1 MAEGEGTTNN
11 LHLLLLRQFYVKRN
25 AADVAL
31 CAKAK
36 LKASKTVTA
45 VTTASQQQQ
54 KIEYDWRY
62 EGHKT
67 VFDISLARKDELTG
81 EDVSILD
88 NVSFIHSILYLV
100 DLSQHYAA
108 GLTAHKRADCLEVI
122 ELVRRHL
129 SKGKVGK
136 EAARSMQNLADH
148 VYADA
153 TIQSIVDY
161 FGSFHLIVLSN
172 NVAEA
177 PKLFPVGTAVGGYHA
192 AGAVVVVYF
201 DEQKEMYY
209 PLACVNWTEKNFMAF
224 LKGVYLWNKPVD
236 TKKWAVADLRAYILF
251 FDMPIDTT
259 LDKKAILAQFVL

>member
-1 MAEGEGTTNN
+1 MAEGTTNN

-25 AADVAL
+25 GADVAL

-36 LKASKTVTA
+36 LKASKATVA
-45 VTTASQQQQ
+45 ASATASAGQQQQ
-54 KIEYDWRY
+54 QHQIEYDWRY
-62 EGHKT
+62 EGRKT

-88 NVSFIHSILYLV
+88 NVSFMHSILYLV

-136 EAARSMQNLADH
+136 EAARVIQNLADH

-153 TIQSIVDY
+153 TMQSIVDY
-161 FGSFHLIVLSN
+161 FGSFHLIVLSST
-172 NVAEA
+172 
-177 PKLFPVGTAVGGYHA
+177 PKLYPVGGAGSSYHA

-201 DEQKEMYY
+201 DEQKELYY
-209 PLACVNWTEKNFMAF
+209 PLTCVNWTEENFMAF
-224 LKGVYLWNKPVD
+224 LKGVYLWNKPAD

-251 FDMPIDTT
+251 FNMPIDTT
-259 LDKKAILAQFVL
+259 LDKKAILAQFAI